1 MEIIPRYVIRAS
13 HCDNK
18 YDNCCSISTHLDIRN
33 SDGSLMVFIDR
44 IRDMLEHNLLA
55 SMENLILLH
64 DREDNDD
71 DDDDDEEEEG
81 QNRFSALHLSWYNC
95 HCTQVC

>member
-1 MEIIPRYVIRAS
+1 
-13 HCDNK
+13 
-18 YDNCCSISTHLDIRN
+18 
-33 SDGSLMVFIDR
+33 MVFIDR

-81 QNRFSALHLSWYNC
+81 QNRFSALHLSWYNR